1 MILRSINAKG
11 LRAGQSRGVRWH
23 FHSSRLLLEIASMA
37 VWHQVELGEASRLT
51 GVARATATALPNA
64 LSLVWHQRFSGVA
77 VTARAHMTHLSACL
91 IPLESSAIRLTSFE
105 KSDAV
110 LLIETGDALQASLR
124 LPCQCKAYRHG
135 NRKEEEIC
143 TLAPAD

>member
-1 MILRSINAKG
+1 
-11 LRAGQSRGVRWH
+11 
-23 FHSSRLLLEIASMA
+23 MA
-37 VWHQVELGEASRLT
+37 VWHQVGLGEASRFT
-51 GVARATATALPNA
+51 GVARVAAMALPNA
-64 LSLVWHQRFSGVA
+64 LDLVWHQCFSGSAVA
-77 VTARAHMTHLSACL
+77 AKAHVTHLTACL